1 MDSYNQVP
9 IIILKLTPSP
19 IQSVFTFRLKFFNG
33 LLERQ
38 TCREKNGE
46 ETRTTCPYPINQL
59 QRHRL
64 TFQSV
69 PVAESFFSP

>member
-46 ETRTTCPYPINQL
+46 ETRTTCPYPI
-59 QRHRL
+59 
-64 TFQSV
+64 
-69 PVAESFFSP
+69 